1 MLKPREV
8 VSKKGMVNSGHR
20 VKPFEKLDLAILQTL
35 VTLWNLCLGLGWDRG
50 QIAVDQ
56 GVKGEGLSRQL
67 FQELRLHSEEKVIR
81 SGRMGQDSGLRKD
94 FCLFSGE
101 RGFRMFAG

>member
-1 MLKPREV
+1 
-8 VSKKGMVNSGHR
+8 MVNSGRR

-35 VTLWNLCLGLGWDRG
+35 VTLWNLGLGLGWDRG

-67 FQELRLHSEEKVIR
+67 FQELWLHSEEERVI
-81 SGRMGQDSGLRKD
+81 SKGQEGWGRTQG
-94 FCLFSGE
+94 
-101 RGFRMFAG
+101 